1 MPITV
6 ILGAQ
11 WGDEGKGKLVD
22 GQCQE
27 AQLCAR
33 AAGGHNAGHL
43 VRVNGVSYS
52 FHLLPSGLINP
63 RCMNFI
69 GSGVVFHVILLA
81 SGLAHAF
88 NRTCQKILTLLSP
101 SPSFFSELKELEK
114 NLTAVHDRIFVSDR
128 VNILLDLHIAVDGLE
143 EEELGDAAIG
153 TTRRGML
160 TLELHDEL
168 FFSAFIMSSQT
179 FSNLDGVENPRH
191 CIGPCYQT
199 SRART
204 GIKMSDVFNPEVFEQ
219 KLRRLADGFQKRFGE
234 LLKYDIDAELARFDE
249 YRQTLSKYVV
259 DGVAFMKSAQESNM
273 KIVVEGANALMLD
286 VDYGSYPFVTSSST
300 TLAGIVGGLALNPKN
315 ITETVGVVKAYTT
328 RVGAGAFKTEDTEEI
343 GTKLQ
348 EIGREWVRP
357 HAPWRFRASTA
368 DKIYLGNVDWPQTPM
383 RMLDVLD
390 TFETIKIAIAY
401 KIDGEELDSYPADL
415 DILNRADVVYHEMP
429 GWQKP
434 TTNAR
439 TYYDLP
445 RAAREYVEYI
455 EKFVGVK
462 IKYIGT
468 GPDRE
473 AMIQRA

>member
-1 MPITV
+1 MAITV

-11 WGDEGKGKLVD
+11 WGDEGVSTQGELNTTDDTQALTILQKGKLVD

-69 GSGVVFHVILLA
+69 GSGVVFHV
-81 SGLAHAF
+81 
-88 NRTCQKILTLLSP
+88 
-101 SPSFFSELKELEK
+101 PSFFSELKELEK
-114 NLTAVHDRIFVSDR
+114 NLTAVHDRILVSDR

-160 TLELHDEL
+160 TPGLHDGL
-168 FFSAFIMSSQT
+168 SLSAFVTSSQT
-179 FSNLDGVENPRH
+179 FPNLNGVDNPS
-191 CIGPCYQT
+191 IGPCYQT

-204 GIKMSDVFNPEVFEQ
+204 GIKMTDVFNPEVFEQ
-219 KLRRLADGFQKRFGE
+219 KLRRLANGFQKRFGE
-234 LLKYDIDAELARFDE
+234 LLKYDIEAELARFDE

-273 KIVVEGANALMLD
+273 KIVIEGAN
-286 VDYGSYPFVTSSST
+286 FVTSSST
-300 TLAGIVGGLALNPKN
+300 TLAGIIGGLALNPKN

-348 EIGREWVRP
+348 EIGHEWGT
-357 HAPWRFRASTA
+357 STGRRRRCGW
-368 DKIYLGNVDWPQTPM
+368 LGRYNLETLSNLVVVKYSNSINYYDSLNLTK
-383 RMLDVLD
+383 LDVLD

-415 DILNRADVVYHEMP
+415 DILNRAEVVYHEMP

-445 RAAREYVEYI
+445 RAARDYIEYI

-473 AMIQRA
+473 AMVQRA

>member
-33 AAGGHNAGHL
+33 AAGGNNAGHL

-69 GSGVVFHVILLA
+69 GSGVVFHV
-81 SGLAHAF
+81 
-88 NRTCQKILTLLSP
+88 
-101 SPSFFSELKELEK
+101 PSFFSELKELEK
-114 NLTAVHDRIFVSDR
+114 NLTAVHDRILVSDR
-128 VNILLDLHIAVDGLE
+128 VNVLLDLHIAVDGLE

-153 TTRRGML
+153 TTRRG
-160 TLELHDEL
+160 
-168 FFSAFIMSSQT
+168 
-179 FSNLDGVENPRH
+179 
-191 CIGPCYQT
+191 IGPCYQT

-204 GIKMSDVFNPEVFEQ
+204 GIKMTDVFHPEVFEQ

-234 LLKYDIDAELARFDE
+234 LLEYDIEAELARFDE

-259 DGVAFMKSAQESNM
+259 DGVAFMRSAQESNM
-273 KIVVEGANALMLD
+273 KIVIEGANALMLD

-300 TLAGIVGGLALNPKN
+300 TLAGIIGGLALNPKN

-348 EIGREWVRP
+348 EIGREWGT
-357 HAPWRFRASTA
+357 STGRRRRCGWLDLVA
-368 DKIYLGNVDWPQTPM
+368 VKYGNSINYYDSLNLTK
-383 RMLDVLD
+383 LDVLD

-415 DILNRADVVYHEMP
+415 EILNRAEVVYHEMP

-445 RAAREYVEYI
+445 RAARDYVEYI

-462 IKYIGT
+462 VGGRVYRPAPQLLKLSRSST
-468 GPDRE
+468 LAPVLTVRP
-473 AMIQRA
+473 

>member
-1 MPITV
+1 
-6 ILGAQ
+6 
-11 WGDEGKGKLVD
+11 
-22 GQCQE
+22 
-27 AQLCAR
+27 
-33 AAGGHNAGHL
+33 
-43 VRVNGVSYS
+43 
-52 FHLLPSGLINP
+52 
-63 RCMNFI
+63 
-69 GSGVVFHVILLA
+69 
-81 SGLAHAF
+81 
-88 NRTCQKILTLLSP
+88 
-101 SPSFFSELKELEK
+101 
-114 NLTAVHDRIFVSDR
+114 
-128 VNILLDLHIAVDGLE
+128 
-143 EEELGDAAIG
+143 
-153 TTRRGML
+153 
-160 TLELHDEL
+160 
-168 FFSAFIMSSQT
+168 
-179 FSNLDGVENPRH
+179 
-191 CIGPCYQT
+191 
-199 SRART
+199 
-204 GIKMSDVFNPEVFEQ
+204 MSDVFNPEVFEQ

-234 LLKYDIDAELARFDE
+234 LLKYDIEAELTRFDE

-300 TLAGIVGGLALNPKN
+300 TLAGIIGGLALNPKN

-348 EIGREWVRP
+348 EIGREW
-357 HAPWRFRASTA
+357 
-368 DKIYLGNVDWPQTPM
+368 
-383 RMLDVLD
+383 LDVLD

-401 KIDGEELDSYPADL
+401 KIDGEVRDAENMMIDGELDSYPADL
-415 DILNRADVVYHEMP
+415 DILNRAEVVYHEMP

>member
-33 AAGGHNAGHL
+33 AAGGNNAGHL

-69 GSGVVFHVILLA
+69 GSGVVFHV
-81 SGLAHAF
+81 
-88 NRTCQKILTLLSP
+88 
-101 SPSFFSELKELEK
+101 PSFFSELKELEK
-114 NLTAVHDRIFVSDR
+114 NLTAVHDRILVSDR
-128 VNILLDLHIAVDGLE
+128 VNVLLDLHIAVDGLE

-153 TTRRGML
+153 TTRRG
-160 TLELHDEL
+160 
-168 FFSAFIMSSQT
+168 
-179 FSNLDGVENPRH
+179 
-191 CIGPCYQT
+191 IGPCYQT

-204 GIKMSDVFNPEVFEQ
+204 GIKMTDVFHPEVFEQ

-234 LLKYDIDAELARFDE
+234 LLEYDIEAELARFDE

-259 DGVAFMKSAQESNM
+259 DGVAFMRSAQESNM
-273 KIVVEGANALMLD
+273 KIVIEGANALMLD

-300 TLAGIVGGLALNPKN
+300 TLAGIIGGLALNPKN

-348 EIGREWVRP
+348 EIGREWGT
-357 HAPWRFRASTA
+357 STGRRRRCGWL
-368 DKIYLGNVDWPQTPM
+368 DLVVVKYSNSINYYDSLNLTK
-383 RMLDVLD
+383 LDVLD

-415 DILNRADVVYHEMP
+415 EILNRAEVVYHEMP

-445 RAAREYVEYI
+445 RAARDYVEYI

-462 IKYIGT
+462 VGGRVY
-468 GPDRE
+468 
-473 AMIQRA
+473 

>member
-43 VRVNGVSYS
+43 VRVNGVTY
-52 FHLLPSGLINP
+52 
-63 RCMNFI
+63 
-69 GSGVVFHVILLA
+69 
-81 SGLAHAF
+81 
-88 NRTCQKILTLLSP
+88 

-114 NLTAVHDRIFVSDR
+114 NLTAVHDRILVSDR

-153 TTRRGML
+153 TTRR
-160 TLELHDEL
+160 
-168 FFSAFIMSSQT
+168 
-179 FSNLDGVENPRH
+179 
-191 CIGPCYQT
+191 
-199 SRART
+199 
-204 GIKMSDVFNPEVFEQ
+204 VFEQ
-219 KLRRLADGFQKRFGE
+219 KLRRLADGFHKRFGE
-234 LLKYDIDAELARFDE
+234 LLKYDIEAELARFDE

-259 DGVAFMKSAQESNM
+259 DGVAFMRSAQESNM

-300 TLAGIVGGLALNPKN
+300 TLAGIIGGLALNPKN

-357 HAPWRFRASTA
+357 QAPWRFRASTA
-368 DKIYLGNVDWPQTPM
+368 NKSYPGNVDWPQTPM
-383 RMLDVLD
+383 WMLDVLD

-415 DILNRADVVYHEMP
+415 DILNRAEVVYHEMP

>member
-63 RCMNFI
+63 RC
-69 GSGVVFHVILLA
+69 
-81 SGLAHAF
+81 
-88 NRTCQKILTLLSP
+88 
-101 SPSFFSELKELEK
+101 PSFFSELKELEK
-114 NLTAVHDRIFVSDR
+114 NLTAVHDRIFISDR

-153 TTRRGML
+153 TTRRG
-160 TLELHDEL
+160 
-168 FFSAFIMSSQT
+168 
-179 FSNLDGVENPRH
+179 
-191 CIGPCYQT
+191 IGPCYQT

-204 GIKMSDVFNPEVFEQ
+204 GIKMSDVFNSEVFEQ

-234 LLKYDIDAELARFDE
+234 LLKYDIEAELTRFDE

-300 TLAGIVGGLALNPKN
+300 TLAGIIGGLALNPKN

-357 HAPWRFRASTA
+357 QAPWRFLASIA
-368 DKIYLGNVDWPQTPM
+368 NKIYLGNVDWPQTPM
-383 RMLDVLD
+383 WMLDVLD

-415 DILNRADVVYHEMP
+415 DILNRAEVVYHEMP

>member
-33 AAGGHNAGHL
+33 AAVSTMQAETEYLLINVKGGNNAGHL

-69 GSGVVFHVILLA
+69 GSGVVFHV
-81 SGLAHAF
+81 
-88 NRTCQKILTLLSP
+88 
-101 SPSFFSELKELEK
+101 PSFFSELKELEK
-114 NLTAVHDRIFVSDR
+114 NLTAVHDRILVSDR
-128 VNILLDLHIAVDGLE
+128 VNVLLDLHIAVDGLE

-153 TTRRGML
+153 TTRRG
-160 TLELHDEL
+160 
-168 FFSAFIMSSQT
+168 
-179 FSNLDGVENPRH
+179 
-191 CIGPCYQT
+191 IGPCYQT

-204 GIKMSDVFNPEVFEQ
+204 GIKMTDVFHPEVFEQ

-234 LLKYDIDAELARFDE
+234 LLEYDIEAELARFDE

-259 DGVAFMKSAQESNM
+259 DGVAFMRSAQESNM
-273 KIVVEGANALMLD
+273 KIVIEGANALMLD

-300 TLAGIVGGLALNPKN
+300 TLAGIIGGLALNPKN

-348 EIGREWVRP
+348 EIGREWGT
-357 HAPWRFRASTA
+357 ST
-368 DKIYLGNVDWPQTPM
+368 GRRRRCGW
-383 RMLDVLD
+383 LDLVVVKYSNSINYYDSLNLTKLDILD

-415 DILNRADVVYHEMP
+415 EILNRAEVVYHEMP

-439 TYYDLP
+439 TFYDLP
-445 RAAREYVEYI
+445 RAARDYVEYI

>member
-33 AAGGHNAGHL
+33 AAGGNNAGHL

-69 GSGVVFHVILLA
+69 GSGVVFHV
-81 SGLAHAF
+81 
-88 NRTCQKILTLLSP
+88 
-101 SPSFFSELKELEK
+101 PSFFSELKELEK
-114 NLTAVHDRIFVSDR
+114 NLTAVHDRILVSDR
-128 VNILLDLHIAVDGLE
+128 VNVLLDLHIAVDGLE

-153 TTRRGML
+153 TTRRG
-160 TLELHDEL
+160 
-168 FFSAFIMSSQT
+168 
-179 FSNLDGVENPRH
+179 
-191 CIGPCYQT
+191 IGPCYQT

-204 GIKMSDVFNPEVFEQ
+204 GIKMTDVFHPEVFEQ

-234 LLKYDIDAELARFDE
+234 LLEYDIEAELARFDE

-259 DGVAFMKSAQESNM
+259 DGVAFMRSAQESNM
-273 KIVVEGANALMLD
+273 KIVIEGANALMLD

-300 TLAGIVGGLALNPKN
+300 TLAGIIGGLALNPKN

-348 EIGREWVRP
+348 EIGREWGT
-357 HAPWRFRASTA
+357 STGRRRRCGWL
-368 DKIYLGNVDWPQTPM
+368 DLVVVKYSNSINYYDSLNLTK
-383 RMLDVLD
+383 LDVLD

-415 DILNRADVVYHEMP
+415 DILNRAEVVYHEMP

-445 RAAREYVEYI
+445 RAARDYVEQYI

>member
-33 AAGGHNAGHL
+33 AAGGNNAGHL

-69 GSGVVFHVILLA
+69 GSGVVFHV
-81 SGLAHAF
+81 
-88 NRTCQKILTLLSP
+88 
-101 SPSFFSELKELEK
+101 PSFFSELKELEK
-114 NLTAVHDRIFVSDR
+114 NLTAVHDRILVSDR
-128 VNILLDLHIAVDGLE
+128 VNVLLDLHIAVDGLE

-153 TTRRGML
+153 TTRRG
-160 TLELHDEL
+160 
-168 FFSAFIMSSQT
+168 
-179 FSNLDGVENPRH
+179 
-191 CIGPCYQT
+191 IGPCYQT

-204 GIKMSDVFNPEVFEQ
+204 GIKMTDVFHPEVFEQ

-234 LLKYDIDAELARFDE
+234 LLEYDIEAELARFDE

-259 DGVAFMKSAQESNM
+259 DGVAFMRSAQESNM
-273 KIVVEGANALMLD
+273 KIVIEGANALMLD

-300 TLAGIVGGLALNPKN
+300 TLAGIIGGLALNPKN

-348 EIGREWVRP
+348 EIGREWGT
-357 HAPWRFRASTA
+357 STGRRRRCGWL
-368 DKIYLGNVDWPQTPM
+368 DLVVVKYSNSINYYDSLNLTK
-383 RMLDVLD
+383 LDVLD

-415 DILNRADVVYHEMP
+415 DILNRAEVVYHEMP

-445 RAAREYVEYI
+445 RAARDYVEYI

>member
-1 MPITV
+1 MSITV

-33 AAGGHNAGHL
+33 AAGGANAGHL

-52 FHLLPSGLINP
+52 FHLLPSGLVNP
-63 RCMNFI
+63 KC
-69 GSGVVFHVILLA
+69 
-81 SGLAHAF
+81 
-88 NRTCQKILTLLSP
+88 
-101 SPSFFSELKELEK
+101 PSFFSELKALEG
-114 NLTAVHDRIFVSDR
+114 NLTAVHDRILVSDR
-128 VNILLDLHIAVDGLE
+128 VNVLLDLHIAVDGLE
-143 EEELGDAAIG
+143 EKELGDAAIG
-153 TTRRGML
+153 TTRRG
-160 TLELHDEL
+160 
-168 FFSAFIMSSQT
+168 
-179 FSNLDGVENPRH
+179 
-191 CIGPCYQT
+191 IGPCYQS

-204 GIKMSDVFNPEVFEQ
+204 GIKMTDVFHPEIFEQ
-219 KLRRLADGFQKRFGE
+219 KVRRLADGFKKRFGE
-234 LLKYDIDAELARFDE
+234 LLEYDVEAELASFEE
-249 YRQTLSKYVV
+249 YRKTLKKYVV
-259 DGVAFMKSAQESNM
+259 DGVAFMRAAQENNT
-273 KIVVEGANALMLD
+273 KIVIEGANALMLD
-286 VDYGSYPFVTSSST
+286 IDYGSYPFVTSSST
-300 TLAGIVGGLALNPKN
+300 TLAGIIGGLTLNPKK

-328 RVGAGAFKTEDTEEI
+328 RVGSGAFKTEDTEEI

-357 HAPWRFRASTA
+357 QAPWRFRASLLTRLRERRLAVDA
-368 DKIYLGNVDWPQTPM
+368 DVDDLVVVKYSNSINYYDSLNLTK
-383 RMLDVLD
+383 LDILD
-390 TFETIKIAIAY
+390 TFETLKIAIAY
-401 KIDGEELDSYPADL
+401 KVDGKELDSYPADL
-415 DILNRADVVYHEMP
+415 DILGRAEVVYHEMP

-439 TYYDLP
+439 TYEDLP
-445 RAAREYVEYI
+445 QAARDYVEYI